1 MLNAVQLAAFQPADR
16 WQVEVTEPHQHEKAK
31 TDSEPSARRR
41 LLPIMN
47 NYMGVGL
54 DAHLAMQF
62 HQKRGESPELFSYH
76 QLANK
81 LFCAILHRFSQL
93 TKATRFD

>member
-1 MLNAVQLAAFQPADR
+1 
-16 WQVEVTEPHQHEKAK
+16 
-31 TDSEPSARRR
+31 
-41 LLPIMN
+41 MN

-76 QLANK
+76 QLVNN
-81 LFCAILHRFSQL
+81 LFYAILHRFSKH